1 MPLRSFAGKKS
12 RIPMLGRMSR
22 RISFGRSLLCCAW
35 LTMAGTG
42 ISAVVAQE
50 PMVDLNFNDGF
61 VLDDMPIDDTP
72 IEDMPIDDTGTTPDG
87 EVVNEF
93 GGEATITDGVVE
105 PVPDG
110 VNDDGSVIEPYY
122 RNNSPSDGDPP
133 VPVEGGPIPDD
144 LLEIL
149 WCFGPFDPPIYFELS
164 SLAMSAQTPNQ
175 IAVATQMD
183 ALSGFT
189 TPAIQSVIDDVGLL
203 TPTEQRAAFDSLS
216 GESYGTLSSI
226 GLQIGERSLRTVSNR
241 LVNNL
246 GFLSGGGGV
255 LVGKRQPA
263 PTPMGGEQ
271 LLVLGQSP
279 TFGPTGWMQGYG
291 SNGSWSSNGNAA
303 GADYRL
309 GGFAYGA
316 DLAGDDTG
324 VFGISGGHSYT
335 SLGTDRGDSGNVA
348 SHQVGIYLLKNFD
361 SFYGLSVFNYGHN
374 SNKLTRLVTIGL
386 NQQLVKSSLN
396 SNQFGTYSEVGVNL
410 DTEAVRFQPFLGL
423 QYLSLSNGSAF
434 EGPGGG
440 VGLNVNGN
448 STDTLQT
455 HLGARAILQTLR
467 SDSGVEFRPYI
478 SARWMA
484 DLLNTDRATTAGFAG
499 APAGASWTVTGNHS
513 GRHTGQIGPGFT
525 ALVADGVSLFANYD
539 FLFGEHYYSHTGSGG
554 VLFEF

>member
-1 MPLRSFAGKKS
+1 
-12 RIPMLGRMSR
+12 MLGRMSR
-22 RISFGRSLLCCAW
+22 RNSFCRSLLCCAW
-35 LTMAGTG
+35 LTMVGTSF
-42 ISAVVAQE
+42 SAIVAQE
-50 PMVDLNFNDGF
+50 PLVDLNPNDG
-61 VLDDMPIDDTP
+61 VV

-87 EVVNEF
+87 GVINEF
-93 GGEATITDGVVE
+93 GGEVTVSDSVVE

-110 VNDDGSVIEPYY
+110 VNDDGTVIEPYY

-133 VPVEGGPIPDD
+133 VPVEGGAIPDD
-144 LLEIL
+144 LMEIL

-175 IAVATQMD
+175 IAIATQMD

-189 TPAIQSVIDDVGLL
+189 TPEIQSIIDDVALL
-203 TPTEQRAAFDSLS
+203 TPDEQRAAFDSMS
-216 GESYGTLSSI
+216 GETYGTLSSI

-255 LVGKRQPA
+255 LLGRRQPA
-263 PTPMGGEQ
+263 PTTMGGEQ
-271 LLVLGQSP
+271 VVLGQSP

-361 SFYGLSVFNYGHN
+361 SFYGMGIFNYGHN

-410 DTEAVRFQPFLGL
+410 DAEAVRFQPFLGL

-448 STDTLQT
+448 RTETLQT
-455 HLGARAILQTLR
+455 HLGSRLILQTLR
-467 SDSGVEFRPYI
+467 SDSGVEFRPYL
-478 SARWMA
+478 SARWQA
-484 DLLNTDRATTAGFAG
+484 DLLGTDRATTAGFGG
-499 APAGASWTVTGNHS
+499 APAGANWTVTGNHS

-539 FLFGEHYYSHTGSGG
+539 FQFGERFYANTGSGG